1 MPADVGFAHAIE
13 MGQQTFDH
21 LDGYI
26 AYMNAGSA
34 PVTDEQLATVVEMT
48 KEADAWVV
56 PTMALWET
64 VIGAADLDDM
74 RAFPELRYMPRRTV
88 AGWDSRASQR
98 AQQIE
103 GRNAVHAEN
112 RLKLLDALN
121 KGGVKILMGTDAPQ
135 QFSVPGFSIHREM
148 ARMVAAGMS
157 PYEIVL
163 SGTVMVGR
171 YFESHDTFGK
181 IARGHRADMILVN
194 ANPLDDVANIAD
206 QAGVMVRGRWLPQAE
221 IQERLDRIAASYGTV
236 N

>member
-1 MPADVGFAHAIE
+1 M
-13 MGQQTFDH
+13 
-21 LDGYI
+21 
-26 AYMNAGSA
+26 
-34 PVTDEQLATVVEMT
+34 
-48 KEADAWVV
+48 
-56 PTMALWET
+56 
-64 VIGAADLDDM
+64 
-74 RAFPELRYMPRRTV
+74 
-88 AGWDSRASQR
+88 
-98 AQQIE
+98 
-103 GRNAVHAEN
+103 HAEN

-181 IARGHRADMILVN
+181 IALGHRADMILVN
-194 ANPLDDVANIAD
+194 ANPLEDVANIAD
-206 QAGVMVRGRWLPQAE
+206 QAGVMVRGRWLPQEE
-221 IQERLDRIAASYGTV
+221 IQARLDRIVASYGTV